1 MRIVVLQA
9 VAAKDNSV
17 DNKRAA
23 DLMRRNM
30 NLVKQRDT
38 ELTFRIPRRG
48 ITGLESFFYTY
59 IHHLNDEEAFHAA
72 VQAEMDGFDAVIM
85 GCYFDPILRDVR
97 QAVNIPVVGPAESSM
112 LLATMMGAKFGIVTI
127 SAEAVYDYEE
137 NIAKYGL
144 QERAVRPR
152 PIPETAEEQ
161 ETAFTDAHHEIAAFI
176 QVARELIA
184 DGADVL
190 IPGCTAITTAL
201 RLAPGAEK
209 EYPNGLTEVDGVPVM
224 DVLGATVKMA
234 ETLVAF
240 KQAGSSWISRK
251 GLYAQATPKAIEL
264 GQMLLK
270 YDGPGFWDY

>member
-30 NLVKQRDT
+30 NLVKQKDT

-59 IHHLNDEEAFHAA
+59 IHHLNDGEAFHAA
-72 VQAEMDGFDAVIM
+72 VQAETDGFDAVIM

-127 SAEAVYDYEE
+127 SPMCAGMDPKFVKQFRAAIPMGRFGDPEE
-137 NIAKYGL
+137 VAQLALFLASNASSFITGQYVNI
-144 QERAVRPR
+144 
-152 PIPETAEEQ
+152 
-161 ETAFTDAHHEIAAFI
+161 
-176 QVARELIA
+176 
-184 DGADVL
+184 DG
-190 IPGCTAITTAL
+190 GMTS
-201 RLAPGAEK
+201 R
-209 EYPNGLTEVDGVPVM
+209 VP
-224 DVLGATVKMA
+224 
-234 ETLVAF
+234 
-240 KQAGSSWISRK
+240 
-251 GLYAQATPKAIEL
+251 
-264 GQMLLK
+264 
-270 YDGPGFWDY
+270 